1 MARKKTT
8 RRRIKGIWKKLK
20 HLMKGMSKNCKLKKY
35 KDKKMQ
41 SDVHEKADEES
52 HRYLQCNIEPKKVA
66 SIIAVQEQMVKTRL
80 WKENRGLHVK
90 SGKSR
95 IYRKAKETV
104 MHWLSI
110 CTRLAAMEY
119 LKRHNNMPMI
129 LCVTLRIQERLLGKM
144 QNGIKK
150 GRTMDQS

>member
-1 MARKKTT
+1 
-8 RRRIKGIWKKLK
+8 
-20 HLMKGMSKNCKLKKY
+20 
-35 KDKKMQ
+35 MQ
-41 SDVHEKADEES
+41 SDGHEKADKES

-66 SIIAVQEQMVKTRL
+66 SIIAVQKQMVKTRL
-80 WKENRGLHVK
+80 RKGNRGLHVK

-95 IYRKAKETV
+95 ICRKAKKTV
-104 MHWLSI
+104 MHWFSV
-110 CTRLAAMEY
+110 CTRLAAMIY

-150 GRTMDQS
+150 GRTIDQS

>member
-1 MARKKTT
+1 
-8 RRRIKGIWKKLK
+8 
-20 HLMKGMSKNCKLKKY
+20 
-35 KDKKMQ
+35 MQ

-119 LKRHNNMPMI
+119 LKRHNNMPMM

-144 QNGIKK
+144 QTGIKK
-150 GRTMDQS
+150 GGTFDQSQRMMNVGFAGTSNISYIK

>member
-1 MARKKTT
+1 
-8 RRRIKGIWKKLK
+8 
-20 HLMKGMSKNCKLKKY
+20 MKGMSENYKLKKY

-41 SDVHEKADEES
+41 SDGHEKADEES

-66 SIIAVQEQMVKTRL
+66 SIIAVQKQIVKTRL
-80 WKENRGLHVK
+80 WKGNRGLHVK

-95 IYRKAKETV
+95 ICRKAKKTV
-104 MHWLSI
+104 MHWLLV
-110 CTRLAAMEY
+110 CTRLAAMIY